1 MKKATVTT
9 SSDSKK
15 RRRPALS
22 PEAEEDEMIA
32 LAVARAKEQLIDG
45 TASSQIIVHYLKMAS
60 TEERIKREILE
71 KQKDLIEAKT
81 TNLQNT
87 SRSAEIAQKA
97 LDAFRHYSG
106 HGDDDDEY
114 KNIF

>member
-1 MKKATVTT
+1 MKKAQVKT
-9 SSDSKK
+9 SSDSMK

-81 TNLQNT
+81 HSIQSTA
-87 SRSAEIAQKA
+87 RSEEIAKKA

-106 HGDDDDEY
+106 HGGDDEY
-114 KNIF
+114 EDLF